1 MFVVVGLGFTCDTD
15 VLLLLMDDDVVVV
28 AMGGT
33 PEAAT
38 ANMCA
43 ADPADGGATT
53 AEVVTGAGAIGC
65 GLGLLV
71 VAGVSVDMFLAVG
84 GAGGSGVGAALM
96 VIAWL
101 VVVVLV
107 VD

>member
-15 VLLLLMDDDVVVV
+15 VLLLLMDVVVVV

-65 GLGLLV
+65 GLRLLV
-71 VAGVSVDMFLAVG
+71 VAAGVSVDMFLAVG

-96 VIAWL
+96 VIA
-101 VVVVLV
+101 
-107 VD
+107 